1 MKRKVMVSGR
11 NRSFVHAK
19 LNKSNCVLQNETAT
33 ICWHRTTRGLLR
45 TQSTLPFFHFTVK
58 SSMAYEAL
66 SNDSKLVN
74 YSRYDESIVPHV
86 MQVGTAFLLAIAA
99 ALWAI
104 CQNGS

>member
-66 SNDSKLVN
+66 SNDSQLVN
-74 YSRYDESIVPHV
+74 YSIVPHV

-99 ALWAI
+99 ALCAI